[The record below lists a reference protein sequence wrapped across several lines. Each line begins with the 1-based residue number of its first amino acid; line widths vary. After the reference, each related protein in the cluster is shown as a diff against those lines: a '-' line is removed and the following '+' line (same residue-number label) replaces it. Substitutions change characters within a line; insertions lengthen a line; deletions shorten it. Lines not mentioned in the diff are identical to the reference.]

1 MISLVFASRSAT
13 LTDVT
18 DLVTTA
24 NNHGFSANNQIKFL
38 TITSTTGISTNTWYY
53 VANNVS
59 LTANTF
65 QLTASAGSAVLP
77 LTTNGTATIAIPIH
91 PVQTPKVGATAKILT
106 TSLKFSPVQIATS
119 VISYLQIITAIKFSP
134 VTITSAAIS
143 AKARLTNI
151 ISDLVAISPISVASA
166 AISAKA
172 RLTNIISDLVAI
184 SPVTTLKNISYVK
197 PYWTSID
204 KIKTNF
210 SSIINLP
217 AVISFQIDARFRD
230 YSKVK
235 FTPINIVNVLSSTAI
250 TITNTTSDF
259 VKMSFVNT
267 IAVVTRK
274 LPIPRDTWA
283 NVTQQVKTLIQFW
296 S

>member
-13 LTDVT
+13 LTDAT
-18 DLVTTA
+18 DLVRTA

-91 PVQTPKVGATAKILT
+91 PVQTSKVGTTAKTLT
-106 TSLKFSPVQIATS
+106 TS
-119 VISYLQIITAIKFSP
+119 IKFSS
-134 VTITSAAIS
+134 VKVTSAVIS

-151 ISDLVAISPISVASA
+151 ISEFVKISPVTVTFLVTTANV
-166 AISAKA
+166 
-172 RLTNIISDLVAI
+172 RLRNIISEFVKI

-217 AVISFQIDARFRD
+217 AVISIQLNTKITD
-230 YSKVK
+230 YFKVK
-235 FTPINIVNVLSSTAI
+235 FTPINTVNVLSSTAI
-250 TITNTTSDF
+250 TITNTTSNF

>member
-13 LTDVT
+13 LTDTT
-18 DLVTTA
+18 DLVRTA

-77 LTTNGTATIAIPIH
+77 LTTNGTATIAIPIS
-91 PVQTPKVGATAKILT
+91 PIQTSKPTTAFRRLT
-106 TSLKFSPVQIATS
+106 RLTKFV
-119 VISYLQIITAIKFSP
+119 AISP
-134 VTITSAAIS
+134 VTILNNISYIKPYWDSIDKIKTNFSPIFLRSAVIS
-143 AKARLTNI
+143 VKARLTNI
-151 ISDLVAISPISVASA
+151 IPDLVAISSI
-166 AISAKA
+166 
-172 RLTNIISDLVAI
+172 
-184 SPVTTLKNISYVK
+184 TTLNNISYIK
-197 PYWTSID
+197 PYWDSID

-210 SSIINLP
+210 SSVINLP
-217 AVISFQIDARFRD
+217 AVISIQLNTNITD
-230 YSKVK
+230 YFKVK
-235 FTPINIVNVLSSTAI
+235 FTPINTVNVLSSLV
-250 TITNTTSDF
+250 TITNTTSNF

-267 IAVVTRK
+267 IVVVTRK

>member
-13 LTDVT
+13 LTDAT
-18 DLVTTA
+18 DLVRTA

-77 LTTNGTATIAIPIH
+77 LTTNGTATIAIPIS
-91 PVQTPKVGATAKILT
+91 PIQTPKPT
-106 TSLKFSPVQIATS
+106 
-119 VISYLQIITAIKFSP
+119 TAINAKARLKKFVAISP
-134 VTITSAAIS
+134 VTILKNISYVNPYWTSID
-143 AKARLTNI
+143 KIKTNF
-151 ISDLVAISPISVASA
+151 SPIFTQSA
-166 AISAKA
+166 VISAKA

-184 SPVTTLKNISYVK
+184 SPVTILKNISYVK

-217 AVISFQIDARFRD
+217 AVISIQLNTKITD
-230 YSKVK
+230 YFKVK

-259 VKMSFVNT
+259 VKISFVNT

>member
-13 LTDVT
+13 LTDAT
-18 DLVTTA
+18 DLVRTA

-91 PVQTPKVGATAKILT
+91 PVQTSKVGTTAKTLT
-106 TSLKFSPVQIATS
+106 TS
-119 VISYLQIITAIKFSP
+119 IKFSS
-134 VTITSAAIS
+134 VKVTSA
-143 AKARLTNI
+143 
-151 ISDLVAISPISVASA
+151 V
-166 AISAKA
+166 ISAKA

-184 SPVTTLKNISYVK
+184 SPVTTLTNISYVN

-230 YSKVK
+230 YFKVK
-235 FTPINIVNVLSSTAI
+235 FTPINTVNVLSSTAI